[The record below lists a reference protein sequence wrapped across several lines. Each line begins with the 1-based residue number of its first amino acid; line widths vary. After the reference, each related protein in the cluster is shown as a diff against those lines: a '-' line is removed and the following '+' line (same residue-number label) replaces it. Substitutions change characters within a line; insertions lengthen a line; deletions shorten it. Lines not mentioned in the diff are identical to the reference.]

1 MIQHPKGG
9 AALTDNER
17 ELYERLGKEVL
28 LEYSEEP
35 LALLAYDISEAGGM
49 LTDGCLI
56 FYRDCYVVVEDG
68 TVISRVRLEGGERYT
83 ARLLSG
89 AVRLELKTDKN
100 TSYSVCRATV
110 SHKSDFFE
118 VAERLSPEFDR
129 RMPPRHRER
138 RATRCRKCGRPLPP
152 DQTDDLCM
160 RCRDKKRSLKQFWE
174 IVKADKLYIFASVAL
189 FAVVTFVNLISPKLN
204 QLLVDGYI
212 TPKNKNLIGFLSVIA
227 AMFASTLVAKGVS
240 IVRSVLLIKAS
251 SNIITRLRNSVFSK
265 IQSLSVANI
274 NRRTAGNI
282 MQRVTRDTSVVQRFL
297 TDELPG
303 IAEQSF
309 LFIAVAVIIIK
320 YDFRLALIVF
330 APLPI
335 YIIAHRLFR
344 NKTHRMYEGQWQC
357 GDKIQTL
364 LHDVFSGIR
373 IVKAYGREKDE
384 VGRFEKLASEERTV
398 KVRNEC
404 FWAVFNPLVN
414 FLASAGEFVILY
426 FVGNKVLSGEM
437 TLGTMQMFSSYV
449 SLIYG
454 PARVF
459 GRMPRQ
465 IVRLLGSVSK
475 IFEIYDEKSDVPE
488 TDNPIDNEVVGKIE
502 FKNVSFGYDEEKEV
516 LHDIN
521 LTVNPGEMIGIV
533 GRSGVGKSTLINL
546 VMRMYDVDKGQIL
559 IDGQDIRDYS
569 QENLRKNMGAVL
581 QETFLFS
588 GSIYDNIAYAK
599 PDATRDE
606 IMNVAKLAGAHGFI
620 SRLPD
625 AYQTYIGERGYTLS
639 GGERQRVAIARALL
653 RDPKILILDEATASL
668 DTETE
673 KQIQDALAGLIADR
687 TTIAIAH
694 RLSTLRL
701 ATKLVVLDRGRIA
714 EVGTHDELMRRKGIY
729 YELVIAQKSIY
740 DMPHGEDEHGD
751 LPQNG
756 EMHADAPPA

>member
-1 MIQHPKGG
+1 M
-9 AALTDNER
+9 TDNER

-68 TVISRVRLEGGERYT
+68 TAISRVRLEGGERYT

-89 AVRLELKTDKN
+89 AVRLELETDKN

-129 RMPPRHRER
+129 RMPPRRREH

-152 DQTDDLCM
+152 DQTDDLCL

-174 IVKADKLYIFASVAL
+174 IVKADKRYIFASVAL

-212 TPKNKNLIGFLSVIA
+212 TPKNKDLIGFLSVIA

-240 IVRSVLLIKAS
+240 IVRSILLIKAS
-251 SNIITRLRNSVFSK
+251 SNIITRLRNSVFAK

-335 YIIAHRLFR
+335 YVLAHRLFR

-384 VGRFEKLASEERTV
+384 VERFGKLASEERTV

-404 FWAVFNPLVN
+404 FWAIFNPLVN

-454 PARVF
+454 PARAF

-488 TDNPIDNEVVGKIE
+488 TDNPIDNDVVGKIE

-599 PDATRDE
+599 PNATKDE

-639 GGERQRVAIARALL
+639 GGERQRLAIARALL
-653 RDPKILILDEATASL
+653 RNPRILILDEATASL

-740 DMPHGEDEHGD
+740 DMPHGEDENGRM
-751 LPQNG
+751 PQND